1 MPEVDIEKLKNELLC
16 YGVNCS
22 LDVLD
27 SIRKINPYAGINKSV
42 HSAFFLIDE
51 TNVVNVPI
59 NERYTKS
66 SPYTIK
72 LSSEQLLLYK
82 SKQKIGPVTI
92 LPPPQWYKKKT
103 SNCTKMYDVLNVHNK
118 NVLALTHYI
127 NCYYSNIGNQCL
139 FCSIKG
145 SNIPQLLDL
154 KIRKQDIVE
163 TLAEALKENNRYT
176 LALSEGVKNGD
187 DRGALYF
194 STILQEI
201 SANNIQIKSSVELAP
216 PSNNSYIDLL
226 YSSGA
231 SSIILNIE
239 LYSDELRKSY
249 CPGKS
254 EISIGRYFDALSY
267 SVKRFGYGNV
277 ASVLIVGIEP
287 AGNTIACAKLLLDM
301 GVLPIIIP
309 FKPYDNCIL
318 SNMTVTNPKDLDL
331 VSESIRQ
338 YFRSKAFR
346 NICESACISCGAC
359 NADYFIKREISSCLN
374 GVD

>member
-1 MPEVDIEKLKNELLC
+1 MLEIDIGKLKNELLC

-27 SIRKINPYAGINKSV
+27 NIRKINPYASINKSV
-42 HSAFFLIDE
+42 HSAFFLIDDIY
-51 TNVVNVPI
+51 VVNVPI

-66 SPYTIK
+66 SPYTIE
-72 LSSEQLLLYK
+72 LCSEQLLLYK
-82 SKQKIGPVTI
+82 NEQKIGPVTI
-92 LPPPQWYKKKT
+92 LPPPQWYMKET

-127 NCYYSNIGNQCL
+127 NCYYSNLGNQCL
-139 FCSIKG
+139 FCSVKG

-154 KIRKQDIVE
+154 EIRKRDIVE
-163 TLAEALKENNRYT
+163 TLVEALKENNQYT

-187 DRGALYF
+187 DRGAVYF

-239 LYSDELRKSY
+239 FYNDELRKSY

-287 AGNTIACAKLLLDM
+287 VDNTITCAKLLLDM
-301 GVLPIIIP
+301 CVLPIIIP
-309 FKPYDNCIL
+309 FKPYDNCSL
-318 SNMTVTNPKDLDL
+318 SNMKVTNPKDLDL
-331 VSESIRQ
+331 VSENIRQ
-338 YFRSKAFR
+338 YFRSKTFR
-346 NICESACISCGAC
+346 NVCESACISCGAC
-359 NADYFIKREISSCLN
+359 NVDYFIKREISSCLK